1 MTKRAVYTGK
11 PIERRYQYAPGVVCV
26 RAGLIFVSGM
36 VGWDEDGR
44 IVDPEDVGA
53 QARRAFEN
61 LRDVLAGAG
70 ATLRDVVMETEY
82 VLDMGEYRTI
92 GRVRSEFFPETFPAA
107 TVVEVR
113 RLFKPELRFEIQA
126 VAVLPEA
133 PSAQ

>member
-1 MTKRAVYTGK
+1 MTKQAIYTGK

-36 VGWDEDGR
+36 VGWDDDGV
-44 IVDPEDVGA
+44 IVAPDDVGA

-82 VLDMGEYRTI
+82 VLDMAEYRTI
-92 GRVRSEFFPETFPAA
+92 GRVRSEFFTDAFPAA

-113 RLFKPELRFEIQA
+113 RLFKPAIRFEIQA
-126 VAVLPEA
+126 VAALPKT
-133 PSAQ
+133 AQAG